1 MNQILFR
8 ASSFV
13 KYLQLSVKREET
25 MELKVRIS
33 QILQTF
39 SGCRAMASRRHC
51 CGLRASGMNPEIPTF
66 PTLRKDNKK
75 HKPSR

>member
-8 ASSFV
+8 ACSFV

-25 MELKVRIS
+25 MGLKARIS

-39 SGCRAMASRRHC
+39 SGCGTMASRRYY
-51 CGLRASGMNPEIPTF
+51 CGLRASEMNPKIPTF

-75 HKPSR
+75 HKSSR